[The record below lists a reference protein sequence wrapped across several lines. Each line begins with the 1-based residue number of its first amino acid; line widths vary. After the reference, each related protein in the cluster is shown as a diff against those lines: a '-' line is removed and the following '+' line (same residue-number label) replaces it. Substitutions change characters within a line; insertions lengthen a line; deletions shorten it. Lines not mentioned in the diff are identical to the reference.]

1 MLSTHFESV
10 TGCFVGVWRSATSLT
25 NAMVDEGTE
34 RVDGIL
40 ALRNIL
46 LVVCTRSP
54 LLIQFAYFVAISAST
69 EFAARLQ
76 TFRWEKP
83 LICTGS
89 EGYEV
94 RGLTTSRF
102 FNETCVS

>member
-1 MLSTHFESV
+1 MRGLNEWT
-10 TGCFVGVWRSATSLT
+10 RS
-25 NAMVDEGTE
+25 
-34 RVDGIL
+34 L

-46 LVVCTRSP
+46 LVVCTRVP

-69 EFAARLQ
+69 AFAARLQ
-76 TFRWEKP
+76 TFRREKP

-94 RGLTTSRF
+94 RDLAASRF
-102 FNETCVS
+102 FNEPVCLESAE